1 MAVVQI
7 SKIQIRRG
15 LQEDLPQLASAELG
29 WSIDERRLFIGNGTL
44 AEGAP
49 TTGRTEILTAQSI
62 FSELSAITVL
72 QGNVANIEADVT
84 TIHSDIANLQLLT
97 GVNLLTLAN
106 NTTAN
111 IGIVDTPTIMSYA
124 ITRNSKR
131 RLGTLTAANYG
142 STTSVDDEYTETA
155 DIGVTFGFTGNVLY
169 YTTTNIVGPS
179 NVAEMK
185 FHVTIFN

>member
-62 FSELSAITVL
+62 FSELAAITVL

-84 TIHSDIANLQLLT
+84 TIHSDIASLQANGAVGST
-97 GVNLLTLAN
+97 TLYDDV
-106 NTTAN
+106 TSGN
-111 IGIVDTPTIMSYA
+111 IGMVASPTIMSYA
-124 ITRNSKR
+124 ITRNNER
-131 RLGTLTAANYG
+131 RVGTLSGANFG
-142 STTSVDDEYTETA
+142 STTVTDDDYTETA
-155 DIGVTFGFTGNVLY
+155 DVGVTFEFTGNMFQ
-169 YTTTNIVGPS
+169 YTTTSTGYD
-179 NVAEMK
+179 AELK
-185 FHVTIFN
+185 FFLTIF

>member
-84 TIHSDIANLQLLT
+84 TIQSDIYGLQSLT
-97 GVNLLTLAN
+97 GINSLTLLN

-111 IGIVDTPTIMSYA
+111 IGVVDSPAILSYA
-124 ITRNSKR
+124 ITRNTDR
-131 RLGTLTAANYG
+131 RVGTLTGAQYG
-142 STTSVDDEYTETA
+142 SVVSLEDEYNETA
-155 DIGVTFGFTGNVLY
+155 NIGVTFGFTGNMFHY
-169 YTTTNIVGPS
+169 STTSTGHD
-179 NVAEMK
+179 AEMK
-185 FHVTIFN
+185 FHITTFI

>member
-62 FSELSAITVL
+62 FSELAAITVL
-72 QGNVANIEADVT
+72 QGNVANIEADIT
-84 TIHSDIANLQLLT
+84 TIHSDITNLQLLT
-97 GVNLLTLAN
+97 GVNSLTLVN

-124 ITRNSKR
+124 ITRGTNR
-131 RLGTLTAANYG
+131 RVGTIVGANYG
-142 STTSVDDEYTETA
+142 AVTSLDDEYTETA
-155 DIGVTFGFTGNVLY
+155 NIGVTFAFTGNMFQ
-169 YTTTNIVGPS
+169 YTTTSTGVD
-179 NVAEMK
+179 AEMK
-185 FHVTIFN
+185 FHLTIF